1 MSDLVIRPMSP
12 ADLDLAVEW
21 AAREGWNP
29 GRRDAPAFRAADPD
43 GFLMGFVAE
52 TPVTCISA
60 VRYGSDFGFIGFY
73 IAVPEAR
80 GRGYG
85 WATWQAAMARLDYRT
100 IGLDGV
106 VAQQGNYTKSGF
118 VLAHRNVRYGG
129 RPGVSVVADPR
140 LVEVTGDLV
149 PAVIS
154 YDRAAFPAPRTDFI
168 RAWLTPDERRSFVFI
183 EGGQV
188 KGYGT
193 VRASRE
199 GHKIGP
205 LFADNAAV
213 ADALFRVLAAQAG
226 DGEVFLDPPEP
237 NAAAVALAERY
248 GMTPVFE
255 TARMYRGAA
264 PDLPLARIYGITS
277 FELG

>member
-1 MSDLVIRPMSP
+1 MNDLVIRAMSP
-12 ADLDLAVEW
+12 ADLDVAVEW

-29 GRRDAPAFRAADPD
+29 GLRDAPAFRAADPD
-43 GFLMGFVAE
+43 GFLMGFVAG

-60 VRYGSDFGFIGFY
+60 IRYGSDFGFLGFY

-80 GRGYG
+80 GQGFG
-85 WATWQAAMARLDYRT
+85 WATWQAAMARLEGRT

-129 RPGVSVVADPR
+129 RPGVSAVGDPR
-140 LVEVTGDLV
+140 LVEITGDLI
-149 PAVIS
+149 PAIIS
-154 YDRAAFPAPRTDFI
+154 YDRAVFPAPRTGFL
-168 RAWLTPDERRSFVFI
+168 RAWLTPGERRSFAFV
-183 EGGQV
+183 EGGEV

-205 LFADNAAV
+205 LFADSPAV
-213 ADALFRVLAAQAG
+213 ADALFRVLAAEAG
-226 DGEVFLDPPEP
+226 TGQVFLDPPEP
-237 NAAAVALAERY
+237 NAAAVALAARY
-248 GMTPVFE
+248 GMAPVFE
-255 TARMYRGAA
+255 TARMYRGPA